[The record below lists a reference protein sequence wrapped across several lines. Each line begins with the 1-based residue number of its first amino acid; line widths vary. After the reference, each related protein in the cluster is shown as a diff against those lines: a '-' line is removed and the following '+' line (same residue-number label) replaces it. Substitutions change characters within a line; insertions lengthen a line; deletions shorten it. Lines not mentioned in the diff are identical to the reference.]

1 MSLNP
6 TEILARTLYAEAGHC
21 AVRGIE
27 ALAAL
32 VIRRARLAREDAAAR
47 ARFAANSPM
56 VSLPG
61 LVAAVCRAPFQ
72 FQCWR
77 PEGAAWV
84 VPEGDA
90 ALAICRRV
98 AARAIAGALP
108 DLAPGATHW
117 HRGQELP
124 RWAVGRMPVAEAG
137 GITLYRLAA

>member
-1 MSLNP
+1 MNP
-6 TEILARTLYAEAGHC
+6 TEILARTLYAEAGRC
-21 AVRGIE
+21 PVRGIE

-32 VIRRARLAREDAAAR
+32 VLRRARLAKEDAAAR
-47 ARFAANSPM
+47 ARFAGNSPM

-72 FQCWR
+72 FGCWR
-77 PEGAAWV
+77 PEGAAWR

-90 ALAICRRV
+90 ALAICRRI

-108 DLAPGATHW
+108 DLAAGATHW
-117 HRGQELP
+117 HRETELP
-124 RWAVGRMPVAEAG
+124 RWAVGKMPLGEAG